1 MIQYWEVEA
10 TKVGRRRQ
18 SSEKQYLQE
27 EQQQEL
33 LFTAGGRGAGA
44 GLLTETNTLGQK
56 SEITRQSEEGW
67 FDSSQRL
74 EELSQLE
81 STVGVRM
88 DKFQSTSTLES
99 RAHWDSEEINQI
111 STSKKAVGKV

>member
-1 MIQYWEVEA
+1 MILYCEVEA
-10 TKVGRRRQ
+10 TKVGSRRQ
-18 SSEKQYLQE
+18 SSEKQYL
-27 EQQQEL
+27 QQEL

-88 DKFQSTSTLES
+88 DKFQPTSTLES

>member
-1 MIQYWEVEA
+1 MIQYWEAEA
-10 TKVGRRRQ
+10 TKVGSRRQ

-27 EQQQEL
+27 EL

-56 SEITRQSEEGW
+56 PEITRQSEEGW

-99 RAHWDSEEINQI
+99 RAHWDSGEEINQI